1 MEFRILG
8 TVAVVTE
15 TGELPLGPAKRSGLL
30 AMLLLRPNSVVRVE
44 QLIAALWEDEPPLH
58 AKAVLQSHVSRL
70 RALLT
75 AHDAEMYGIRLTT
88 QGSAYALQLPETLL
102 DAHRFEELVA
112 LARLQHRPADTVQML
127 REALSLWQGPA
138 LTGTVR
144 SAPLEAAALAL
155 EELRIASVEG
165 LSEAYGQLGEHTRAA
180 AVLRPES
187 VAHPLRESLAAA
199 LVLALGRSGRQSDA
213 LDHYHRTRRL
223 LADELGVDPG
233 PVLAAAYR
241 TILGTSSVQ
250 APPQAAFAS
259 QPQPKPSAGPMD
271 TVPPSRPASDEPA
284 DGTGPDPSLSR
295 SLSRSPSPSA
305 SLEAAAPPDA
315 GTGTPRSPDSASGQE
330 PRTETGSGPAAPY
343 PEHPAAPTP
352 VHTPAEPPTPT
363 PNLLPR
369 LPRGFSGREAELGAL
384 DQVLAGEDAPVCLL
398 AGPAGVGK
406 TALAVHWAHR
416 RHARQDRFP
425 DGVLFAD
432 LRGFSDTPA
441 PETPTVLREFL
452 LALGVP
458 ARRIPETTA
467 AMGALYRSLAARRLL
482 LVVLDNARTSAQVRP
497 LLPGGDHC
505 ATLITS
511 RDRLGGL
518 IASDAATPV
527 PLNPLPPGDA
537 AGLLAAVLGDERVS
551 AEPAAVER
559 LAGLCDGLPLA
570 LRVTA
575 ARLAERPDGT
585 LAAMAGELADE
596 QRRLSLLDIEDTGV
610 SAALRL
616 TVRHLPAPAAELFR
630 LIGLHTGSDLDRFT
644 AAALTGTTPDE
655 ADTALGRLAA
665 AHLVA
670 ESAGG
675 RRTPHD
681 LVRLY
686 ARTLTPEPAAEPLG
700 RLLDHYLRTALAAAA
715 AAHPESRPC
724 CALPADIRP
733 AVAVREFPDR
743 ATALDWFEAE
753 RSGLEGAVA
762 AAAGAGL
769 HDRAWRIAL
778 LLWPVILLRVGDGWV
793 PLLEQC
799 LASAEHEADPD
810 AQSRARALLGWILHE
825 EGRDDEALVHLEQA
839 PGLAARAGDVTSE
852 AIACVNLAVALNGT
866 GAHDRAGLLLSRAV
880 TLAVQA
886 QHPPTEAL
894 ALHHLARHC
903 LDTGAHE
910 AAFSHAVR
918 ALDMTSSDEAA
929 RRVLLQTAC
938 GEALTALGRHDDAAD
953 LLGQALRTAES
964 AGFEDGVAAVRK
976 ALDGLPADR

>member
-8 TVAVVTE
+8 TVAVTTE

-30 AMLLLRPNSVVRVE
+30 AMLLLRPGGVVRVE

-75 AHDAEMYGIRLTT
+75 AHDAEMYGVRLTT
-88 QGSAYALQLPETLL
+88 QGSAYSLQLPETLL

-165 LSEAYGQLGEHTRAA
+165 LAEAYGQLGEHARAA
-180 AVLRPES
+180 AVLRPEA

-233 PVLAAAYR
+233 PVLAGAYR
-241 TILGTSSVQ
+241 TILGTPSVQ
-250 APPQAAFAS
+250 PPPQAAFA
-259 QPQPKPSAGPMD
+259 GPARP
-271 TVPPSRPASDEPA
+271 VPVADAVPVTDERP
-284 DGTGPDPSLSR
+284 
-295 SLSRSPSPSA
+295 
-305 SLEAAAPPDA
+305 EAETAAEA
-315 GTGTPRSPDSASGQE
+315 EAEATADSASRAEAE
-330 PRTETGSGPAAPY
+330 PVPASRPVSVPDAAPG
-343 PEHPAAPTP
+343 PGSDGAVADAPAP
-352 VHTPAEPPTPT
+352 PAGSLVPSPHLPP

-369 LPRGFSGREAELGAL
+369 LPRGFTGREAELGAL
-384 DQVLAGEDAPVCLL
+384 DRVLTGDDAPVCLL

-416 RHARQDRFP
+416 RHAREARFP

-441 PETPTVLREFL
+441 PETPAVLREFL

-458 ARRIPETTA
+458 SRSIPETTA
-467 AMGALYRSLAARRLL
+467 AMGALYRSLAAGRRL

-527 PLNPLPPGDA
+527 PLHPLPPGDA
-537 AGLLAAVLGDERVS
+537 AGLLAAVLGDERVA
-551 AEPAAVER
+551 AEPAAAER

-575 ARLAERPDGT
+575 ARLAERPRAALD
-585 LAAMAGELADE
+585 AMAGELADE
-596 QRRLSLLDIEDTGV
+596 HRRLGLLDIEDTGV

-630 LIGLHTGSDLDRFT
+630 LIGLHTGTGLDRHT

-655 ADTALGRLAA
+655 ADTALSRLAA
-665 AHLVA
+665 AHLVT
-670 ESAGG
+670 ESAEG

-700 RLLDHYLRTALAAAA
+700 RLLDHYLHSALDAAA
-715 AAHPESRPC
+715 AAHPESKPC
-724 CALPADIRP
+724 CALPADVRP
-733 AVAVREFPDR
+733 PHAVREFTDR
-743 ATALDWFEAE
+743 AAALAWYEAE
-753 RSGLEGAVA
+753 RPGLEGAVTA
-762 AAAGAGL
+762 AAAAGL

-778 LLWPVILLRVGDGWV
+778 LLWPVILQKVGDGWV

-799 LASAEHEADPD
+799 LASAEHEDDPD
-810 AQSRARALLGWILHE
+810 AQSRARALLGWVLHE
-825 EGRDDEALVHLEQA
+825 EGRDDEALVHLEEA

-852 AIACVNLAVALNGT
+852 AIACVNLAVALNGS
-866 GAHDRAGLLLSRAV
+866 GAHERAGLLLSRAV
-880 TLAVQA
+880 TLAVQVK
-886 QHPPTEAL
+886 HPPTEAL

-910 AAFSHAVR
+910 AALSHAVR
-918 ALDMTSSDEAA
+918 ALDLTSPDEAA
-929 RRVLLQTAC
+929 RRVLLQTAS
-938 GEALTALGRHDDAAD
+938 GEALAALGRPDEATD
-953 LLGQALRTAES
+953 LLGQALRTAEKE
-964 AGFEDGVAAVRK
+964 GFEQGAAAARK
-976 ALDGLPADR
+976 VLERLPADR